1 MNPYEILEVPPN
13 ASADEIKAAYH
24 RLAKKWH
31 PDRFTGVEKEDAERK
46 FRQLAE
52 SFNMLKDVGRREEPG
67 RTPPTPV
74 SPAHQVSPA
83 APSPPPTTIQLDQEP
98 APKTVPLHERTASD
112 WYEDAKKAFEA
123 RDYDR
128 ALGLIQYCLRMNA
141 EKAEHHVLL
150 AKVLDITGGDKKALV
165 KALESAIR
173 LNPKDV
179 DSTIRLAEVFQSV
192 GMYARATKLWET
204 ARELAPNHKY
214 FVVEQKKAAAKAA
227 EQVQGMSEQFAV
239 LREQGKALI
248 NRLLKRS

>member
-1 MNPYEILEVPPN
+1 MNPYEILEISPG

-31 PDRFTGVEKEDAERK
+31 PDRFNGAEKEEAERR

-52 SFNMLKDVGRREEPG
+52 SFNMLKDSSRRDEVTRTG
-67 RTPPTPV
+67 QAANTPPQTPQSAV
-74 SPAHQVSPA
+74 
-83 APSPPPTTIQLDQEP
+83 PTTIQLDQP
-98 APKTVPLHERTASD
+98 TAPKTVPVHERTASD
-112 WYEDAKKAFEA
+112 WYEDAKKAFED

-128 ALGLIQYCLRMNA
+128 ALGLVQYSLRMNA
-141 EKAEHHVLL
+141 DKAEPHVLL
-150 AKVLDITGGDKKALV
+150 AKVLDATGGDKKALV
-165 KALESAIR
+165 RALESAIR

-214 FVVEQKKAAAKAA
+214 FVIEKKKASAKAA
-227 EQVQGMSEQFAV
+227 EQVQGMSEQFVV
-239 LREQGKALI
+239 LKEQSKALI
-248 NRLLKRS
+248 NRLFKRG

>member
-1 MNPYEILEVPPN
+1 MNPYEILEISPG

-31 PDRFTGVEKEDAERK
+31 PDRFTGAEKEDAERR

-52 SFNMLKDVGRREEPG
+52 SFNMLKDSGRREDTA
-67 RTPPTPV
+67 RVAQATPAPV
-74 SPAHQVSPA
+74 QAPQAA
-83 APSPPPTTIQLDQEP
+83 APASIQLDQEP
-98 APKTVPLHERTASD
+98 APKTVPLHEKTATD
-112 WYEDAKKAFEA
+112 WYEDAKKAFDD

-128 ALGLIQYCLRMNA
+128 ALGLVQYSLRMNA
-141 EKAEHHVLL
+141 DKAEPHVLL
-150 AKVLDITGGDKKALV
+150 AKVLDVTGGDKKALV
-165 KALESAIR
+165 RALESAIR

-214 FVVEQKKAAAKAA
+214 FVIEQKKAAAKAA
-227 EQVQGMSEQFAV
+227 EQVQGMSEQFVV
-239 LREQGKALI
+239 LKEQGKALI
-248 NRLLKRS
+248 NRLFKRG

>member
-1 MNPYEILEVPPN
+1 MNPYEILEISPG

-31 PDRFTGVEKEDAERK
+31 PDRFTGAEKEDAERR

-52 SFNMLKDVGRREEPG
+52 SFNMLKDSGRREDAARVAE
-67 RTPPTPV
+67 
-74 SPAHQVSPA
+74 A
-83 APSPPPTTIQLDQEP
+83 APAPAQSPQVTAPATIQLDQEQ
-98 APKTVPLHERTASD
+98 APKTVPLHEKTATD
-112 WYEDAKKAFEA
+112 WYEDAKKAFEG

-128 ALGLIQYCLRMNA
+128 ALGLVQYSLRMNA
-141 EKAEHHVLL
+141 DKAEPYVLL
-150 AKVLDITGGDKKALV
+150 AKVLDVTGGDKKALV
-165 KALESAIR
+165 RALESAIR

-227 EQVQGMSEQFAV
+227 EQVQGMSEQFVV
-239 LREQGKALI
+239 LKEQGRALI
-248 NRLLKRS
+248 NRLFKRG